1 MKTQRGKGG
10 NVMEVYTFPEDD
22 QPSVLTADL
31 CEHFGG
37 CAECPGFTTA
47 GELGVPDHDPN
58 EAVFC
63 THWCH
68 RSTGAVS

>member
-1 MKTQRGKGG
+1 VKAGEMS
-10 NVMEVYTFPEDD
+10 MEVYTFPEDD

-37 CAECPGFTTA
+37 CSECPGFTTA
-47 GELGVPDHDPN
+47 GELAVPDHDPD

>member
-1 MKTQRGKGG
+1 
-10 NVMEVYTFPEDD
+10 MEVYTFPEDD

-31 CEHFGG
+31 CAHFGG
-37 CAECPGFTTA
+37 CSECPGFTTA
-47 GELGVPDHDPN
+47 GELALTDHDPS

-68 RSTGAVS
+68 RKTGPVS

>member
-1 MKTQRGKGG
+1 
-10 NVMEVYTFPEDD
+10 MEVYTFPEDD

-37 CAECPGFTTA
+37 CSECPGFTTA
-47 GELGVPDHDPN
+47 GELAVPDHDPD

>member
-1 MKTQRGKGG
+1 
-10 NVMEVYTFPEDD
+10 MEVYTFPEDD
-22 QPSVLTADL
+22 SSSVLTADL

-37 CAECPGFTTA
+37 CLKCPGFTTA
-47 GELGVPDHDPN
+47 GELKLPDKDPA

-68 RSTGAVS
+68 RASEGDWENG